1 MILFLKLLPVLIGI
15 SCIIIGWI
23 PECHRTIRNPEFT
36 KGEIVGTVTQKIFQ
50 KHSEAFSFAPVVRY
64 HTAQGERESTARNFV
79 PEWQYHYRT
88 GDKIIICYDKS
99 NPQIFEIHN
108 GSRYAFR
115 KTLCMTA
122 GIGILTACAVLWIQY

>member
-1 MILFLKLLPVLIGI
+1 MILFLKFLPVLIGI
-15 SCIIIGWI
+15 LCIITGWI
-23 PECHRTIRNPEFT
+23 PERHRNIRNPEFT
-36 KGEIVGTVTQKIFQ
+36 EGEIAGTVTQKIFQ

-64 HTAQGERESTARNFV
+64 QTAQGEQKATARNFV

-88 GDKIIICYDKS
+88 GDRITVCYDKN

-108 GSRYAFR
+108 GSHYAFR

-122 GIGILTACAVLWIQY
+122 GIGILAAYAVLWIQY